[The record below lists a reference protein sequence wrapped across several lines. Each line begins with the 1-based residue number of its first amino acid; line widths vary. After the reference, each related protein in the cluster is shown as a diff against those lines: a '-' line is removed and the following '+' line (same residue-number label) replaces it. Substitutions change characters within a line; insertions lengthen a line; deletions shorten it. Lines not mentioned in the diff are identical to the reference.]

1 MNQLAVKFQRLA
13 NAGDLAL
20 PSYATS
26 GAAGADLAAAIDQPI
41 CLKPTKNE
49 SMFLTTKEI
58 PNQRGMDS
66 ETGF

>member
-1 MNQLAVKFQRLA
+1 MKQLAVKFRRLA

-41 CLKPTKNE
+41 CLKSN
-49 SMFLTTKEI
+49 MR
-58 PNQRGMDS
+58 RGHS
-66 ETGF
+66 NRICHGIASRL